1 MKERRKKRI
10 FCLVLSAG
18 MMLLLTACSPG
29 SEMSQGTTEM
39 DSSVSAQTDE
49 AHGNSSL
56 DTLDSDS
63 SNVSGTLDESESESA
78 NLELTGE
85 EQLST
90 SNEDNLSSSLKTP
103 QSNTSKEIDQEKP
116 TTGDSAQSQKPAQS
130 VASSSQA

>member
-63 SNVSGTLDESESESA
+63 SNAVSYTHLDVYKRQLLKFARSV
-78 NLELTGE
+78 ELKIHLNGMF
-85 EQLST
+85 
-90 SNEDNLSSSLKTP
+90 K
-103 QSNTSKEIDQEKP
+103 KK
-116 TTGDSAQSQKPAQS
+116 A
-130 VASSSQA
+130 